1 VFKSKGPVP
10 PCPKGVNFHLRQKK
24 IIAFSRNSLNLIEK
38 ISGKNSL
45 KVGAAKKNPV
55 GSKAEEK

>member
-1 VFKSKGPVP
+1 
-10 PCPKGVNFHLRQKK
+10 VNFHLRQKK